1 MNLLKQGLLL
11 LGMLG
16 GLVTEPLSSRAKLVT
31 RTEFARGQLPRMTQW
46 SQFQSADRTTDR
58 APLAVGQVWTPAT
71 QRWQQTTIT
80 YRLAPMSAYY
90 RQIWRSAARH
100 WSRVSLINLVETKA
114 KSADIT
120 VQTKKQPAH
129 VAPSIVGMM
138 TSRHYSRTKLANLNV
153 LATATATLYRYTT
166 KALRYTRLQR
176 IHVAE
181 HEFGHTLGLQH
192 APFQQSVMYYVTRD
206 RTITVADIRGIQRAY
221 AN

>member
-16 GLVTEPLSSRAKLVT
+16 GLLTEPLSSRAKLVT
-31 RTEFARGQLPRMTQW
+31 RTDFAQGQLPRLTQW
-46 SQFQSADRTTDR
+46 SQFQSVDQTTKR
-58 APLAVGQVWTPAT
+58 APLAVGPIWTPAV
-71 QRWQQTTIT
+71 QRWQQSTIT

-90 RQIWRSAARH
+90 RQIWRSAANH
-100 WSRVSLINLVETKA
+100 WSRVSSINLVETKA
-114 KSADIT
+114 KTADIT
-120 VQTKKQPAH
+120 VRTKKQPAH
-129 VAPSIVGMM
+129 VAAGIVGMT

-153 LATATATLYRYTT
+153 LATATATLYRDAT

-221 AN
+221 EN